1 MFSSFV
7 PDSHRYMF
15 RKHGY
20 FMLYF
25 NSGKSKVFNLVLK
38 QNLVNCFV
46 NTISIY
52 HILSVYL
59 QFILAVAVRF
69 ELYLKASILSMF
81 SKYKSLTLEFWYRKY
96 IIFMARC
103 WFEAIKRNA
112 LLNCLRFNSRNNAQ
126 WQLFTF

>member
-1 MFSSFV
+1 
-7 PDSHRYMF
+7 
-15 RKHGY
+15 
-20 FMLYF
+20 MLYF